1 MTPLSNLFPLAT
13 YLVNNSKQN
22 NFVHT
27 APPSGEF
34 IVNKTF
40 IWPPYTFQAGVAVT
54 PSPAQMG
61 TTLVKMMKSKGLA

>member
-1 MTPLSNLFPLAT
+1 MVCGEKIRIFKII
-13 YLVNNSKQN
+13 VNYWASSV
-22 NFVHT
+22 FFASVSS
-27 APPSGEF
+27 AEF